1 MSVWG
6 DWQAKRRARR
16 ARLEQNRAFLRRV
29 ADEIG
34 AEFET
39 KSYEELRDR
48 GAEEFSSERIVDG
61 ITITYSG
68 EAYKTLKNGDLTF
81 CVDVDGLPTP
91 WGIKPSYHF
100 HKRPDGSV
108 YY

>member
-1 MSVWG
+1 MSVWR
-6 DWQAKRRARR
+6 DWEAKRRARR
-16 ARLEQNRAFLRRV
+16 ARLEQNRDFLRRV

-61 ITITYSG
+61 ITTTYSG
-68 EAYKTLKNGDLTF
+68 EAYETLKNGDLTF
-81 CVDVDGLPTP
+81 CVDLDGLPAP
-91 WGIKPSYHF
+91 WGIKSSYHF
-100 HKRPDGSV
+100 YKRPDGSV

>member
-6 DWQAKRRARR
+6 AWKAKRRARR

-34 AEFET
+34 EEFET

-48 GAEEFSSERIVDG
+48 GAEEFSSVRVVEG
-61 ITITYSG
+61 ITVTYSG
-68 EAYKTLKNGDLTF
+68 EAY
-81 CVDVDGLPTP
+81 
-91 WGIKPSYHF
+91 
-100 HKRPDGSV
+100 
-108 YY
+108 